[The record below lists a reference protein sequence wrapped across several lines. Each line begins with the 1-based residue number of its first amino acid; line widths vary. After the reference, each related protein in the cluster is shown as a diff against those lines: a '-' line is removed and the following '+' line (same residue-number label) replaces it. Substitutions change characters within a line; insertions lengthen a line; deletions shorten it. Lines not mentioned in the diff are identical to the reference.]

1 MCELCKF
8 LVRKLSQVGW
18 FGALISLLMAQT
30 QTQVYLGIG
39 TEVDTEAPESS
50 GTEGDIEEAEMEALL
65 PEVGPEGYSS
75 SYYEA
80 RTCTK
85 VGRLRS

>member
-1 MCELCKF
+1 
-8 LVRKLSQVGW
+8 
-18 FGALISLLMAQT
+18 MAQT
-30 QTQVYLGIG
+30 QMAYLGIG
-39 TEVDTEAPESS
+39 TEGDTEAAESND
-50 GTEGDIEEAEMEALL
+50 TEGGTEEAEMEALL

-80 RTCTK
+80 SSCTK